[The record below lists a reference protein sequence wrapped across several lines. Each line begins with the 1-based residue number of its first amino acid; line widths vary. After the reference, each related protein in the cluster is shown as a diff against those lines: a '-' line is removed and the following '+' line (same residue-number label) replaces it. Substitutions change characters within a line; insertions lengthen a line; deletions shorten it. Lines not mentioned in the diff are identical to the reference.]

1 LIISLIYFQR
11 GFNQSA
17 DEAVFSPG
25 YIVGSEL
32 ESQDIIL
39 SSGNNVTSFQ
49 ENIDIHIQNGNSA
62 RVITGESGE
71 KEVKIADN
79 TMNRLI
85 VPYGKRSKIILSDG
99 TKVWLNSGSILEF
112 PSMFE
117 GSNRTVTISGE
128 MYIEV
133 AEAAEID
140 GKKLIAVGRLIP
152 ELQYSI
158 PDAIENASA
167 HLGKKYDYYYD
178 EANDLFYCSELFRF
192 SFKDSSGNYIIEP
205 LKMSFKNKETGKP
218 DPFWESHFK
227 KLNVD
232 IPEGMP
238 GTNPADMAKLPV
250 IDIVHTFF
258 K

>member
-1 LIISLIYFQR
+1 MILNFSRNYIIKDTLIISFFFLFLIL
-11 GFNQSA
+11 GGCINPDKSFNYKNG
-17 DEAVFSPG
+17 DLLFS
-25 YIVGSEL
+25 VGS
-32 ESQDIIL
+32 
-39 SSGNNVTSFQ
+39 
-49 ENIDIHIQNGNSA
+49 GNSDFTSA
-62 RVITGESGE
+62 IKESTSMKDEIPYSHVGIVSIE
-71 KEVKIADN
+71 GDDIFIIEATTRGGVRKSTLKE
-79 TMNRLI
+79 
-85 VPYGKRSKIILSDG
+85 
-99 TKVWLNSGSILEF
+99 F
-112 PSMFE
+112 F
-117 GSNRTVTISGE
+117 
-128 MYIEV
+128 

-178 EANDLFYCSELFRF
+178 EANDLFYCSELVRF

-218 DPFWESHFK
+218 DPFWKSHFK